1 MCYVAWMF
9 FSFSSPS
16 AGVKY
21 QRLRFTKELV
31 VFIIALRPRRA
42 GGRAGGDV
50 TRNTNPETATVAFFV
65 SLFRRRQSGTGRR
78 RQVTM
83 ATRLQPRTPARL
95 PSGIKTSTCCN
106 THASSSKGMFRSRW
120 FFFFK
125 KLYLITKLK
134 RYTHDT

>member
-50 TRNTNPETATVAFFV
+50 TRNTNPETATVAFFLFLCSAGDNLEPGDEGRSPWQPDC
-65 SLFRRRQSGTGRR
+65 SLERPPACPAASKPVPVVILTPRLRRGCF
-78 RQVTM
+78 V
-83 ATRLQPRTPARL
+83 AV
-95 PSGIKTSTCCN
+95 
-106 THASSSKGMFRSRW
+106 
-120 FFFFK
+120 FFFK
-125 KLYLITKLK
+125 KMYLITKLK